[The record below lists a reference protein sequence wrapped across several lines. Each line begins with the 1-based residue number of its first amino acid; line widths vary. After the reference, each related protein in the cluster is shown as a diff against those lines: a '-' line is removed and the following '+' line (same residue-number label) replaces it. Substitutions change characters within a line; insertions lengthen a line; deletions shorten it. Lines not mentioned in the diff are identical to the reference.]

1 MGDIL
6 EFPSQQTQGLA
17 FLDRQVRELLT
28 AKGADDRLVDFAAQ
42 QLTEMYAQLST
53 AEQYSFSVEL
63 PAHLD
68 DAEKNSLD
76 HQINA
81 GLEGIRQPLRPH
93 SVRRR
98 AARPLRGVQPQHDEP
113 WVECIPMAVP
123 AVGSRWAMRV
133 TS

>member
-1 MGDIL
+1 MADIL
-6 EFPSQQTQGLA
+6 EFPSHQTQGLA

-28 AKGADDRLVDFAAQ
+28 TKGADDRLIDFAAQ

-68 DAEKNSLD
+68 DAEKNRLD

-81 GLEGIRQPLRPH
+81 GLEGIRQENHALLVNLVAQLVLAQ
-93 SVRRR
+93 VR
-98 AARPLRGVQPQHDEP
+98 LFQHERMD
-113 WVECIPMAVP
+113 
-123 AVGSRWAMRV
+123 
-133 TS
+133 